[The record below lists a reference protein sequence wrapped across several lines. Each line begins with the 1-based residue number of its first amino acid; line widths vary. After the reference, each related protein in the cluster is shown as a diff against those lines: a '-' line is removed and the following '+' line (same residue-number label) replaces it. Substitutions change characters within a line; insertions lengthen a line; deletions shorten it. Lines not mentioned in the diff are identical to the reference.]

1 MSNSKK
7 KSSISK
13 MEEVLVLFNDI
24 SRNLRK
30 FDCFGKNKGQSKN
43 GDDTL
48 LKKRRKQDMSTK
60 KSIRFFNDHEVR
72 AVWESRRRQMKF

>member
-30 FDCFGKNKGQSKN
+30 FNCFGKNKRQSKN

-48 LKKRRKQDMSTK
+48 LKKEGNK
-60 KSIRFFNDHEVR
+60 I
-72 AVWESRRRQMKF
+72 